1 MKCLFLHYSSYSSYF
16 YYFVPISSSVHSFIH
31 IYLLLWLFIY
41 LNWLHCYVV
50 SIVHSDTNNSIIII
64 EKWATIITSKQ
75 DKKVRWQLEKQWDT
89 NEEERDTRTD
99 SDDEEGWKWNKNK
112 NKINLSTR
120 VSFLFI
126 ESADH
131 VDLNRKSVI
140 IIIL

>member
-1 MKCLFLHYSSYSSYF
+1 MA
-16 YYFVPISSSVHSFIH
+16 IGE
-31 IYLLLWLFIY
+31 
-41 LNWLHCYVV
+41 
-50 SIVHSDTNNSIIII
+50 T
-64 EKWATIITSKQ
+64 
-75 DKKVRWQLEKQWDT
+75 VRYKRGRE
-89 NEEERDTRTD
+89 TD
-99 SDDEEGWKWNKNK
+99 SDDQEGWKWNK

>member
-1 MKCLFLHYSSYSSYF
+1 VAIGETVRY
-16 YYFVPISSSVHSFIH
+16 
-31 IYLLLWLFIY
+31 
-41 LNWLHCYVV
+41 
-50 SIVHSDTNNSIIII
+50 
-64 EKWATIITSKQ
+64 KWGRETG
-75 DKKVRWQLEKQWDT
+75 
-89 NEEERDTRTD
+89 TD

-112 NKINLSTR
+112 IKINLSTR

>member
-1 MKCLFLHYSSYSSYF
+1 MK
-16 YYFVPISSSVHSFIH
+16 
-31 IYLLLWLFIY
+31 
-41 LNWLHCYVV
+41 
-50 SIVHSDTNNSIIII
+50 
-64 EKWATIITSKQ
+64 
-75 DKKVRWQLEKQWDT
+75 KQWDT
-89 NEEERDTRTD
+89 NEGERKTHTD
-99 SDDEEGWKWNKNK
+99 SDDEEGWKWNK